1 VPDKEHEPSN
11 LILHLPTCSNHSV
24 TQDSFIQQI
33 KKTVTVQDKEKSIL
47 NMRQT
52 LSKFNLN
59 DMQSAVYKTITEHSL
74 TEKPDQLRMFVA
86 GPRGTGKSWI
96 IDALRKF
103 FTIQNQSHRLRLASY
118 TGVAS

>member
-1 VPDKEHEPSN
+1 VPDKEQEPSN
-11 LILHLPTCSNHSV
+11 LISHLPTCSNYLA
-24 TQDSFIQQI
+24 TQDSSIQQI
-33 KKTVTVQDKEKSIL
+33 KKTVTAQDKEKSIL

-59 DMQSAVYKTITEHSL
+59 NMQSAVYKTITEHSL

-96 IDALRKF
+96 INALRKF
-103 FTIQNQSHRLRLASY
+103 FTIQNQSYHLRLASY